1 MARGEATPQPPWIA
15 RVARCFVRARLTSP
29 LRQLQSA
36 RYVSSSCARRTGGV
50 PRVANARPPASFHV
64 TRPAGPRAHFHL
76 LPLDGPLAPNRARK
90 VVVYVLPSRPRA
102 LRSRFLRCKGVQKR
116 RCTRPSWLGGRA
128 GPILITRPSR
138 PSHAPWGS
146 RNASS
151 MKRSAPHGFVG
162 APRRPEGRH
171 PGCDEVAMT
180 SAREVS
186 C

>member
-1 MARGEATPQPPWIA
+1 MDRAGSALFRARALDESFAA
-15 RVARCFVRARLTSP
+15 AVERSLREFFVRTWYWRRAP
-29 LRQLQSA
+29 C
-36 RYVSSSCARRTGGV
+36 RYL
-50 PRVANARPPASFHV
+50 ANARPPAFFHV

-116 RCTRPSWLGGRA
+116 RCTRPSRLGGRA